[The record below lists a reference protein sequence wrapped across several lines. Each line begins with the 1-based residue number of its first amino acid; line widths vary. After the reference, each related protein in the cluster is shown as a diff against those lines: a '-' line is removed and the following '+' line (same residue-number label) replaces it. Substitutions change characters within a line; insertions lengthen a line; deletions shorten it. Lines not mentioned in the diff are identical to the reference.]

1 MYREVKQKLELTKR
15 ASTIAQSGL
24 KKPTMNELHLET
36 SPYLLQHAN
45 NPVHWK
51 AWNENSLAIA
61 QKENKLILI
70 SIGYSACHWCHVM
83 EHESFENEEVANVM
97 NAHFINIK
105 IDREERP
112 DIDTVYM
119 KAVQIMTGHGGWP
132 MNVVALPDGKPIW
145 GGTYFRKKDWI
156 NSLEKLQEIYSQ
168 NPETILDYA
177 QKLHEGLQSLS
188 IVPINDSENSFDFEI
203 LERFI
208 EKWQKSFDWDYGGMA
223 RAPKF
228 MMPTNYEFLLRYG
241 YQTKNQ
247 SILNFVDLT
256 LTKMAYGGLFDTI
269 DGGFSRYS
277 VDMKWHVPHF
287 EKMLYDNGQL
297 ISLYANAYKL
307 TSNKLYQEVIEKT
320 LTFIEKEWLTKE
332 GSFYSALDADSLNSD
347 NHLKEGAF
355 YVWTKPELQSLL
367 QDDFDLF
374 SVIYNVNEF
383 GFWEHQNYVLI
394 QNKSLDEIAKEHNI
408 PLDNLD
414 QKKKSWEQL
423 LYTEREKRSKPRL
436 DDKCLT
442 SWNAIMLKG
451 FVDAYKALGNQKY
464 LDIALQNAYFII
476 KNVWSSEGNLFRTFK
491 NGTRGGAE
499 QSVAK
504 ATINGY
510 LEDYAHV
517 IQAFITLYEATL
529 DEKWLLNAK
538 QLTDYTFDNFY
549 DANQQ
554 FFSFTSHQDGV
565 LITKHFEVED
575 NVIPASNSV
584 MADALFR
591 LSIYFENSYYEKI
604 CQQMVHNIVPTV
616 DYPSAF
622 SNWLTVLL
630 DFSEQNKELAICG
643 NNALEYLYTLNQK
656 YLPNIIIAGS
666 TTISKLPFLENR
678 FSDNETLFY
687 LCQNKTCQKPTTD
700 IKEIRQEIG
709 L

>member
-1 MYREVKQKLELTKR
+1 
-15 ASTIAQSGL
+15 
-24 KKPTMNELHLET
+24 MNELHHET

-51 AWNENSLAIA
+51 AWNTNSLSLA
-61 QKENKLILI
+61 KNENKLIII

-83 EHESFENEEVANVM
+83 EHESFEDNDVAAVM
-97 NAHFINIK
+97 NSNFINIK

-112 DIDTVYM
+112 DIDAVYM

-132 MNVVALPDGKPIW
+132 MNVVALPDGRPIW
-145 GGTYFRKKDWI
+145 GGTYFRKNDWI
-156 NSLEKLQEIYSQ
+156 NSLERLNEIYKEQ
-168 NPETILDYA
+168 PQTILDYA
-177 QKLHEGLQSLS
+177 EKLIDGLQSLS
-188 IVPINDSENSFDFEI
+188 IISKSESESNFD
-203 LERFI
+203 LEVLNTLVS
-208 EKWQKSFDWDYGGMA
+208 KWQKSFDWDYGGMA

-247 SILNFVDLT
+247 SIVDFVNLT

-277 VDMKWHVPHF
+277 VDVKWHVPHF

-297 ISLYANAYKL
+297 VSIYADAYKL
-307 TSNKLYQEVIEKT
+307 TGNQLYKEVIEKT
-320 LTFIEKEWLTKE
+320 LKFVEKEWLTKE
-332 GSFYSALDADSLNSD
+332 GSFYSAVDADSLNTE
-347 NHLKEGAF
+347 NHLEEGAF
-355 YVWTKPELQSLL
+355 YVWTKSELQHVLHE
-367 QDDFDLF
+367 DFDLF
-374 SVIYNVNEF
+374 SIVFNVNEF
-383 GFWEHQNYVLI
+383 GFWEHENYVLI
-394 QNKSLDEIAKEHNI
+394 QNKSLEEIAKDQNTTLE
-408 PLDNLD
+408 NLE

-423 LYTEREKRSKPRL
+423 LYIEREKRSKPRL

-451 FVDAYKALGNQKY
+451 FVDAYKALGHKKY
-464 LDIALQNAYFII
+464 LDIALQNAHFII
-476 KNVWSSEGNLFRTFK
+476 NTVWSSEGNLMHSYK
-491 NGTRGGAE
+491 DGIRGGAE

-504 ATINGY
+504 ATSNGF

-517 IQAFITLYEATL
+517 IQAFISLYEVTF
-529 DEKWLLNAK
+529 DEQWLQNSK

-554 FFSFTSHQDGV
+554 FFSFTSHQDEA

-584 MADALFR
+584 LAAALFK
-591 LSIYFENSYYEKI
+591 LSIYFNNSYYEKVS
-604 CQQMVHNIVPTV
+604 QQMVQNIIPTV

-666 TTISKLPFLENR
+666 TSISTLPFLENR
-678 FSDNETLFY
+678 FSDQETLFY
-687 LCQNKTCQKPTTD
+687 LCQKKTCQKPTTD
-700 IKEIRQEIG
+700 LKEISQEIG
-709 L
+709 LE

>member
-1 MYREVKQKLELTKR
+1 
-15 ASTIAQSGL
+15 
-24 KKPTMNELHLET
+24 
-36 SPYLLQHAN
+36 
-45 NPVHWK
+45 
-51 AWNENSLAIA
+51 
-61 QKENKLILI
+61 
-70 SIGYSACHWCHVM
+70 M
-83 EHESFENEEVANVM
+83 EHESFEDNDVAAVM
-97 NAHFINIK
+97 NSNFINIK

-112 DIDTVYM
+112 DIDAVYM

-132 MNVVALPDGKPIW
+132 MNVVALPDGRPIW
-145 GGTYFRKKDWI
+145 GGTYFRKNDWI
-156 NSLEKLQEIYSQ
+156 NSLERLNEIYKEQ
-168 NPETILDYA
+168 PQTILDYA
-177 QKLHEGLQSLS
+177 EKLIDGLQSLS
-188 IVPINDSENSFDFEI
+188 IISKSESESNFD
-203 LERFI
+203 LEVLNTLVS
-208 EKWQKSFDWDYGGMA
+208 KWQKSFDWDYGGMA

-247 SILNFVDLT
+247 SIVDFVNLT

-277 VDMKWHVPHF
+277 VDVKWHVPHF

-297 ISLYANAYKL
+297 VSIYADAYKL
-307 TSNKLYQEVIEKT
+307 TGNQLYKEVIEKT
-320 LTFIEKEWLTKE
+320 LKFVEKEWLTKE
-332 GSFYSALDADSLNSD
+332 GSFYSAVDADSLNTE
-347 NHLKEGAF
+347 NRLEEGAF
-355 YVWTKPELQSLL
+355 YVWTKSELQQVL
-367 QDDFDLF
+367 QEDFDLF
-374 SVIYNVNEF
+374 SIVFNVNAF

-394 QNKSLDEIAKEHNI
+394 QNKSLEAIAKDQNTTLE
-408 PLDNLD
+408 NLE

-423 LYTEREKRSKPRL
+423 LYIEREKRSKPRL

-451 FVDAYKALGNQKY
+451 FVDAYKALGHKKY
-464 LDIALQNAYFII
+464 LDIALQNAHFII
-476 KNVWSSEGNLFRTFK
+476 NTVWSSEGNLMHSYK
-491 NGTRGGAE
+491 DGIRGGAE
-499 QSVAK
+499 QSLAK
-504 ATINGY
+504 ATSNGF

-517 IQAFITLYEATL
+517 IQAFISLYEVTF
-529 DEKWLLNAK
+529 DEQWLQNSK

-554 FFSFTSHQDGV
+554 FFSFTSHQDEA

-584 MADALFR
+584 LADASFK
-591 LSIYFENSYYEKI
+591 LSIYFNNSYYEKVS
-604 CQQMVHNIVPTV
+604 QQMVQNIIPTV

-666 TTISKLPFLENR
+666 TSISTLPFLENR
-678 FSDNETLFY
+678 FSDQETLFY
-687 LCQNKTCQKPTTD
+687 LCQKKTCQKPTTD
-700 IKEIRQEIG
+700 LKEISQEIG
-709 L
+709 LE